1 MLLLK
6 CLQWYLSLHLVKKII
21 WNHYYLEIIERTE
34 GDTKDANKNGKTQM
48 MECSNVLVG
57 KNKALNIFAIVAF
70 IFLLLLYCL
79 S

>member
-1 MLLLK
+1 
-6 CLQWYLSLHLVKKII
+6 
-21 WNHYYLEIIERTE
+21 
-34 GDTKDANKNGKTQM
+34 M

>member
-1 MLLLK
+1 M
-6 CLQWYLSLHLVKKII
+6 
-21 WNHYYLEIIERTE
+21 IERTE

-70 IFLLLLYCL
+70 VFLLLFYCL